1 MGGLQNL
8 NEERLRRF
16 LTLSL
21 ALFMGASLFYVCF
34 RYVLPWCLPFLLALL
49 VAALLEPVVLYL
61 RRKFHFQRGFSAL
74 ILTLT
79 LLFLLGGLLSLLWST
94 LLSQT
99 NALLAA
105 APAFFDA
112 IPAAADDLLSRLEQF
127 SASSPEWLSSY
138 LHEQLFQGRH
148 GRGQPAALAVFARDG
163 VARLCRRRGARAAC
177 SPSRRACF
185 AIFFTSASYPELC
198 AALEHAVPEEA
209 MAKLRLFRGGVMRSL
224 ARWLRAQATLS
235 LITFSELLIGFL
247 LMRQSYSLLLAFL
260 ITLLDALPVFGT
272 GTALVPWAVFTLLF
286 GFPPKAI
293 VLLALYLCTL
303 ITRNTLEPK
312 LLSAQAGLPPV
323 ASLFAMYLGYCTF
336 GVAGMVLFPF
346 LLLLFAQIRNAKAE
360 AAA

>member
-1 MGGLQNL
+1 M

-112 IPAAADDLLSRLEQF
+112 IPAAADDN
-127 SASSPEWLSSY
+127 
-138 LHEQLFQGRH
+138 
-148 GRGQPAALAVFARDG
+148 D
-163 VARLCRRRGARAAC
+163 
-177 SPSRRACF
+177 
-185 AIFFTSASYPELC
+185 IFFHFPYPLWFYNVIC
-198 AALEHAVPEEA
+198 FHHCLRDHVHIGHRTNRQFFGQSVMVQTCSTGHDLHA
-209 MAKLRLFRGGVMRSL
+209 LRLH
-224 ARWLRAQATLS
+224 
-235 LITFSELLIGFL
+235 
-247 LMRQSYSLLLAFL
+247 
-260 ITLLDALPVFGT
+260 AL
-272 GTALVPWAVFTLLF
+272 
-286 GFPPKAI
+286 
-293 VLLALYLCTL
+293 
-303 ITRNTLEPK
+303 
-312 LLSAQAGLPPV
+312 
-323 ASLFAMYLGYCTF
+323 
-336 GVAGMVLFPF
+336 
-346 LLLLFAQIRNAKAE
+346 
-360 AAA
+360 

>member
-1 MGGLQNL
+1 M

-127 SASSPEWLSSY
+127 SASSPEWLSGY
-138 LHEQLFQGRH
+138 LHEQLFR
-148 GRGQPAALAVFARDG
+148 AVTDADSLLRS
-163 VARLCRRRGARAAC
+163 L
-177 SPSRRACF
+177 SSR
-185 AIFFTSASYPELC
+185 
-198 AALEHAVPEEA
+198 A
-209 MAKLRLFRGGVMRSL
+209 MAR
-224 ARWLRAQATLS
+224 
-235 LITFSELLIGFL
+235 
-247 LMRQSYSLLLAFL
+247 
-260 ITLLDALPVFGT
+260 
-272 GTALVPWAVFTLLF
+272 
-286 GFPPKAI
+286 
-293 VLLALYLCTL
+293 
-303 ITRNTLEPK
+303 RNKHCGEEK
-312 LLSAQAGLPPV
+312 
-323 ASLFAMYLGYCTF
+323 
-336 GVAGMVLFPF
+336 
-346 LLLLFAQIRNAKAE
+346 K
-360 AAA
+360 

>member
-1 MGGLQNL
+1 M

-138 LHEQLFQGRH
+138 LHEQLFR
-148 GRGQPAALAVFARDG
+148 AVTDADSLLRS
-163 VARLCRRRGARAAC
+163 L
-177 SPSRRACF
+177 SSR
-185 AIFFTSASYPELC
+185 
-198 AALEHAVPEEA
+198 A

>member
-1 MGGLQNL
+1 M

-49 VAALLEPVVLYL
+49 IAALLEPVVLYL

-105 APAFFDA
+105 AALPGGVLA
-112 IPAAADDLLSRLEQF
+112 IAT
-127 SASSPEWLSSY
+127 
-138 LHEQLFQGRH
+138 
-148 GRGQPAALAVFARDG
+148 G
-163 VARLCRRRGARAAC
+163 VL
-177 SPSRRACF
+177 

-312 LLSAQAGLPPV
+312 LLSAQAGMPPV